1 MVHGLGLPRGRA
13 AEGVEDL
20 DVVRE
25 GNLRE
30 VECADRY
37 QEAEERLTA
46 ERLLL
51 GGGNGDVL
59 QPGVKDEEGEC
70 GKDEAQDGGRT
81 CERRALCE
89 ASRVGQSQGLGP
101 EELEVFE
108 GPVLGVRP
116 ILRIRSR
123 VHHFS
128 LLINDYN

>member
-1 MVHGLGLPRGRA
+1 M
-13 AEGVEDL
+13 
-20 DVVRE
+20 
-25 GNLRE
+25 
-30 VECADRY
+30 
-37 QEAEERLTA
+37 
-46 ERLLL
+46 
-51 GGGNGDVL
+51 
-59 QPGVKDEEGEC
+59 QPGVKDKEGEC
-70 GKDEAQDGGRT
+70 GKDEAQDGGRP

-89 ASRVGQSQGLGP
+89 AARVRQSQGLGP